1 MDRECRILA
10 RRIFVMSM
18 LISEKTKADCFFY
31 YHPHVNGIDV
41 CLYPDGWKE
50 GEKPIRLATSYTRYN
65 EKSLADVF
73 DYLEEFMG
81 NAEWQDLKLEGFMS
95 NAEWEDVK

>member
-10 RRIFVMSM
+10 RRIFGMSM

-41 CLYPDGWKE
+41 CLYPDGWAE
-50 GEKPIRLATSYTRYN
+50 VAKPVHLIAPYTGCN
-65 EKSLADVF
+65 EKSLEDVF
-73 DYLEEFMG
+73 DYLEE
-81 NAEWQDLKLEGFMS
+81 FMS